1 MACCDGSNDQGN
13 RNQKKKDQK
22 EKYDPLRRVN
32 HGMTQT
38 VDYVATVLTDT
49 ALLSIVS
56 DFYNPALVR
65 ILTLKSA
72 WLRAHIVFV
81 HRHRSA
87 ASLKLLGHDG
97 DWSETVQLAARREY
111 DVRSTWESSTQVGSS
126 LAVSRVPVASQGQSE
141 GFISPKKFI
150 GRGEPVGD
158 DCGGFSGD
166 RG

>member
-13 RNQKKKDQK
+13 RNQKKKYQK

-72 WLRAHIVFV
+72 WLLAHIVFV
-81 HRHRSA
+81 HRHRNA
-87 ASLKLLGHDG
+87 ASLKLLGHEG
-97 DWSETVQLAARREY
+97 DWSEVVQLAARREY

-126 LAVSRVPVASQGQSE
+126 LAAHVLTLGSNRRSWPRPHARKEQ
-141 GFISPKKFI
+141 
-150 GRGEPVGD
+150 
-158 DCGGFSGD
+158 
-166 RG
+166 

>member
-13 RNQKKKDQK
+13 RNQKKKYQK

-38 VDYVATVLTDT
+38 VDYVATVLTD
-49 ALLSIVS
+49 ASLLSIVS

-81 HRHRSA
+81 HQHRSA
-87 ASLKLLGHDG
+87 ASLKLLGYEG
-97 DWSETVQLAARREY
+97 DWSEMVQLAARREN
-111 DVRSTWESSTQVGSS
+111 DMRSTWESSTQVG
-126 LAVSRVPVASQGQSE
+126 QGKGKGKSKGKHFQ
-141 GFISPKKFI
+141 
-150 GRGEPVGD
+150 
-158 DCGGFSGD
+158 
-166 RG
+166 

>member
-13 RNQKKKDQK
+13 RNQKKKYQK

-49 ALLSIVS
+49 SLLSIVS
-56 DFYNPALVR
+56 TFYNFGLVR
-65 ILTLKSA
+65 ILTLKTT
-72 WLRAHIVFV
+72 WLHDNAVLV
-81 HRHRSA
+81 QRHRSA
-87 ASLKLLGHDG
+87 ASLQLLGFEG
-97 DWSETVQLAARREY
+97 DWSEVVQWAAMLDMEIRG
-111 DVRSTWESSTQVGSS
+111 TWESSTQVGSS

-158 DCGGFSGD
+158 DCGGFGGD

>member
-1 MACCDGSNDQGN
+1 M
-13 RNQKKKDQK
+13 
-22 EKYDPLRRVN
+22 N

-49 ALLSIVS
+49 SLLSIVS

-81 HRHRSA
+81 HQHRSA
-87 ASLKLLGHDG
+87 ASLKLLGHEG
-97 DWSETVQLAARREY
+97 NWSEMVQLAARREN
-111 DVRSTWESSTQVGSS
+111 DMRSTWESSTQVGSS

>member
-49 ALLSIVS
+49 SLLSIVS
-56 DFYNPALVR
+56 DFYNPAPTKSAALVR

-87 ASLKLLGHDG
+87 ASLKLLGYDG
-97 DWSETVQLAARREY
+97 DWSEVVQWAAMLDMDIRG
-111 DVRSTWESSTQVGSS
+111 TWESSTQVGSS

-141 GFISPKKFI
+141 GF
-150 GRGEPVGD
+150 G
-158 DCGGFSGD
+158 GD

>member
-81 HRHRSA
+81 HRHRNA

-111 DVRSTWESSTQVGSS
+111 DVRSTWESSTQVGSIPS
-126 LAVSRVPVASQGQSE
+126 KGTGKPKRKEGIDLDLQG
-141 GFISPKKFI
+141 KKCCQ
-150 GRGEPVGD
+150 RNV
-158 DCGGFSGD
+158 
-166 RG
+166 RARTR

>member
-13 RNQKKKDQK
+13 RNQKKKYQK

-87 ASLKLLGHDG
+87 ASLQLLGFEG
-97 DWSETVQLAARREY
+97 NWSEVFQWAAILEI
-111 DVRSTWESSTQVGSS
+111 E
-126 LAVSRVPVASQGQSE
+126 
-141 GFISPKKFI
+141 I
-150 GRGEPVGD
+150 
-158 DCGGFSGD
+158 
-166 RG
+166 